1 MLNWFCLGCCR
12 AAIHSTA
19 AVKSFPLVNLFT
31 TNGMI
36 FGPSAI
42 RASNSG
48 PGARVS
54 EFGESF
60 LLTHVF
66 GPFPPKIRDLVNEDT
81 YQLVIYIMHLNPP
94 EIMTPFSMVRKRD
107 IVKEDKEFILRIM
120 KMDWR
125 DRPTAKELLE
135 DE

>member
-1 MLNWFCLGCCR
+1 M
-12 AAIHSTA
+12 ATIHNIT

-48 PGARVS
+48 PVVRVS

-66 GPFPPKIRDLVNEDT
+66 CQASYFLSKSAARSGDLALSLSHKSLADST
-81 YQLVIYIMHLNPP
+81 AAMLGGRAGAKG
-94 EIMTPFSMVRKRD
+94 SM
-107 IVKEDKEFILRIM
+107 
-120 KMDWR
+120 
-125 DRPTAKELLE
+125 
-135 DE
+135 